1 MKTAQLFRDQLG
13 LSQELMA
20 QYLGVTRSQLAM
32 YEAGK
37 RELSTS
43 ALAKLAE
50 IALFFGQKNVTEKEG
65 RQLLEKQELEVKVF
79 LTRHIKELEYKQIKA
94 QRLLETIQK
103 KHHQNLQLHS
113 LALYLQKNK
122 VIQAEVL
129 LQQAI
134 AGIEKNGL
142 ARQAKQMLKI
152 ESSKSQMVYSNILKE
167 K

>member
-1 MKTAQLFRDQLG
+1 MKAAQLFRDQLG

-50 IALFFGQKNVTEKEG
+50 IALFFDQKNVTEKEG
-65 RQLLEKQELEVKVF
+65 HQLLEKQELEVKVF
-79 LTRHIKELEYKQIKA
+79 LTRHIKELEYKQIKE